1 MEGWQSNLTFALLT
15 HRGGQKG
22 EGGKE
27 GTRATLIM
35 GFLKEVCKYST
46 GAKCTILPGVPLQ
59 LRVQGYVRF
68 LWHLRD
74 LSTPGRKKIFVASHH
89 RQSLSHSYL
98 LRSAKM

>member
-35 GFLKEVCKYST
+35 GILKELCKYSA
-46 GAKCTILPGVPLQ
+46 GANCTNYIAGGPIAIE
-59 LRVQGYVRF
+59 
-68 LWHLRD
+68 
-74 LSTPGRKKIFVASHH
+74 STRICSIFVAFK
-89 RQSLSHSYL
+89 
-98 LRSAKM
+98 RS